1 METAWIQVFVLVL
14 SECMAPAGKT
24 VCQDQEIEMQFLSRA
39 ECEVALE
46 QLVSLKDQ
54 FENVIVNR
62 HRSGCTASARQQSVF
77 ASLEEAKSA
86 ASDDIGWHE
95 PQDGEPQMVASSVS
109 HQGRVEKLVSCE
121 ESLGLAPCKIGDI
134 IVEAATW
141 KPVEVWRSD

>member
-77 ASLEEAKSA
+77 ASLDEAKSA
-86 ASDDIGWHE
+86 ASDDAGWRD
-95 PQDGEPQMVASSVS
+95 PQEGEIQMAATNVS
-109 HQGRVEKLVSCE
+109 HQGRVEMLVSCE

-141 KPVEVWRSD
+141 KPVEIWRSD

>member
-14 SECMAPAGKT
+14 SECVAPAGKI

-62 HRSGCTASARQQSVF
+62 HRSSCTASARQQDVF
-77 ASLEEAKSA
+77 ASLEDAKSA
-86 ASDDIGWHE
+86 ASDDAGWRE
-95 PQDGEPQMVASSVS
+95 PQDGEMQMAASNVS
-109 HQGRVEKLVSCE
+109 HQGRIENLTSCE

-134 IVEAATW
+134 IIEGATGAR
-141 KPVEVWRSD
+141 VDIWRSD